1 MTTLFE
7 QWAGEPCVNSY
18 QLTANGSNRL
28 YYRLEGTTKKC
39 IAAINEDVR
48 ENEAFFH
55 FAKEMKKKGIN
66 VPEVYAISD
75 DRKTYL
81 QEDLGNVSL
90 YTYLDSR
97 RSSKIDITE
106 PMKELYMKAIDE
118 LLKIQN
124 VCRDI
129 DFSKAYPRP
138 RFDRQALQWD
148 MNYFKYYFLKLFH
161 IPFDEELL
169 EVDFQTF
176 IDYLLDDDC
185 EYFMYRDYQ
194 SRNIMLVEKGD
205 DLTTTNELYFI
216 DFQGAR
222 KGAAEYDLAS
232 LLYSSK
238 SDVPDEMRNEL
249 LDYYI
254 QKRKE
259 REGESFD
266 TEVFRSKFYGY
277 LLARIMQAMGAYGYR
292 GVIEK
297 KEHFVK
303 SIPFAV
309 NNLRKVIRVFHT
321 LPPSACPTGLS
332 GSPSK
337 DLLSAIPHLSAVLRY
352 ITELP
357 EYSKSADILTIS
369 IFSFSYRKSI
379 PFDKSGNGGGYVF
392 DCRSLPNP
400 GLYDEYKQLNGRDEQ
415 VKEFFRHYPETENYL
430 TNLFAL
436 VDQSVDSYLERSY
449 TRLMLNFGC
458 TGGRHRSVYCAEQT
472 AAHLR
477 EKYSGTVAVNVFHL
491 EQAKF

>member
-7 QWAGEPCVNSY
+7 QWAGEPCINTY

-28 YYRLEGTTKKC
+28 YYRLEGATKKC
-39 IAAINEDVR
+39 IAAINDDVR

-55 FAKEMKKKGIN
+55 FAKEMKARGIN
-66 VPEVYAISD
+66 VPEVYAISE
-75 DRKTYL
+75 DRRTYL
-81 QEDLGNVSL
+81 QQDLGNVSL

-97 RSSKIDITE
+97 KSSNVDITE
-106 PMKELYMKAIDE
+106 PMKHFYMKAIDE
-118 LLKIQN
+118 LIKIQK

-148 MNYFKYYFLKLFH
+148 LNYFKYYFLRLFH

-169 EVDFQTF
+169 ERDYQVF

-185 EYFMYRDYQ
+185 DFFMYRDFQ
-194 SRNIMLVEKGD
+194 SRNIMIVDE
-205 DLTTTNELYFI
+205 ELYFI

-222 KGAAEYDLAS
+222 MGAAEYDLAS

-238 SDVPDEMRNEL
+238 SDVPDDM
-249 LDYYI
+249 
-254 QKRKE
+254 RKE
-259 REGESFD
+259 LIEYYLQRRGEQDGEAFD
-266 TEVFRSKFYGY
+266 AEAFRSKFYGY
-277 LLARIMQAMGAYGYR
+277 LLARMMQAMGAYGYR

-303 SIPFAV
+303 SIPYAV
-309 NNLRKVIRVFHT
+309 NNLRKVLATVK
-321 LPPSACPTGLS
+321 LPVEL
-332 GSPSK
+332 
-337 DLLSAIPHLSAVLRY
+337 PHLTSVLQH
-352 ITELP
+352 ITEMP
-357 EYSKSADILTIS
+357 EYSKNSDILTIT

-400 GLYDEYKQLNGRDEQ
+400 GLYDEYKQLNGRDQE
-415 VKEFFRHYPETENYL
+415 VKDFFAQYPETDRYL
-430 TNLFAL
+430 GNIFAL
-436 VDQSVDSYLERSY
+436 VDQSVDSYQERGY

-477 EKYSGTVAVNVFHL
+477 EKYAGTLVVNIFHL

>member
-7 QWAGEPCVNSY
+7 QWAGEPCINTY

-28 YYRLEGTTKKC
+28 YYRLEGATKKC

-55 FAKEMKKKGIN
+55 FAKEMKARGIN
-66 VPEVYAISD
+66 VPEVYAVSD
-75 DRKTYL
+75 DRRTYL

-97 RSSKIDITE
+97 RSSKIDVTE
-106 PMKELYMKAIDE
+106 PMRQLYMRAIDE
-118 LLKIQN
+118 LIKIQS

-148 MNYFKYYFLKLFH
+148 LNYFKYYFLKLFH

-185 EYFMYRDYQ
+185 DFFMYRDYQ
-194 SRNIMLVEKGD
+194 SRNIMLVEKECD
-205 DLTTTNELYFI
+205 STTTNELYFI

-238 SDVPDEMRNEL
+238 SDVPDEMRKEL

-254 QKRKE
+254 QRRKE
-259 REGESFD
+259 RDGEGFD
-266 TEVFRSKFYGY
+266 AEAFRPKFYGY
-277 LLARIMQAMGAYGYR
+277 LLARMMQAMGAYGYR

-309 NNLRKVIRVFHT
+309 NNLRKVIST
-321 LPPSACPTGLS
+321 IKLPV
-332 GSPSK
+332 
-337 DLLSAIPHLSAVLRY
+337 DLPHLTAVLKH

-357 EYSKSADILTIS
+357 EYSKHSDILTIS

-400 GLYDEYKQLNGRDEQ
+400 GLYDEYKQLNGRDQE
-415 VKEFFRHYPETENYL
+415 VKDYFLQHPETEKYL
-430 TNLFAL
+430 SNLFAL
-436 VDQSVDSYLERSY
+436 VDQSVDSYLERDY

-477 EKYSGTVAVNVFHL
+477 EKYSGSVVVNVFHL